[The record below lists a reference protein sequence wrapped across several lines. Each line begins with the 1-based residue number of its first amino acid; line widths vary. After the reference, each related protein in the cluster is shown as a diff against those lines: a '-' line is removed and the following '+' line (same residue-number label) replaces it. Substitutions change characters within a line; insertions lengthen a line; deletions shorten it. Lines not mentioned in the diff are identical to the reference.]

1 MPLLERDGYPC
12 FSEAEFAR
20 RHAAARALMERE
32 SIEAMVLFGNRGSH
46 HEVQHLTNLS
56 VAFEAALLFPLR
68 GAPVL
73 WVDYV
78 NHQAT
83 ARSASIVE
91 DVRWGGDDVA
101 ATVAA
106 ELSAWGL
113 ASKRIGTGGP
123 VSHARWSALSRLAPH
138 AELVDI
144 SPLLSKERIV
154 KSAEEIAWAR
164 RGAEL
169 TDLAME
175 ALHHKITPG
184 LTEHDLAAIVQS
196 AYYPR
201 GGRTHIHYVASTPMS
216 SPALCA
222 PAQIQS
228 SRRLERGD
236 IVLTELSATY
246 HGYWGQ
252 SLRCFAVAAEPV
264 PEYLRMHELG
274 VAVFHRLLGML
285 RDGITSDELL
295 DAADMIHDAGYT
307 IYDDLVHMANGGVY
321 APYLRTRQ
329 TAHSAAPS
337 FAFRENMLVVIQP
350 NIVTPDL
357 RMGIQVGEMVR
368 VTKAGA
374 ERLHHVPLEFID
386 A

>member
-1 MPLLERDGYPC
+1 MPLLERNGYPC
-12 FSEAEFAR
+12 FSQAEFAR

-32 SIEAMVLFGNRGSH
+32 SLEAMVLFGNRGSH
-46 HEVQHLTNLS
+46 HEVQHLTNLT
-56 VAFEAALLFPLR
+56 VAFEAVLLFPLR
-68 GAPVL
+68 GDPVL
-73 WVDYV
+73 WVNYV

-83 ARSASIVE
+83 ARAASIVE

-101 ATVAA
+101 ATVATDLFA
-106 ELSAWGL
+106 RGL
-113 ASKRIGTGGP
+113 ASRRIGTAGP
-123 VSHARWSALSRLAPH
+123 VSHARWSAMSRLVPDAQLIDMS
-138 AELVDI
+138 A
-144 SPLLSKERIV
+144 LLSTERLV
-154 KSAEEIAWAR
+154 KSVEEIEWAR

-175 ALHHKITPG
+175 ALQREIAPG
-184 LTEHDLAAIVQS
+184 LTEHDLAATAQS

-201 GGRTHIHYVASTPMS
+201 GGRTHIHYIASTPMR
-216 SPALCA
+216 SPVRCA
-222 PAQIQS
+222 PAQVQS

-236 IVLTELSATY
+236 IVLTELSAMY
-246 HGYWGQ
+246 HGYFGQ
-252 SLRCFAVAAEPV
+252 SLRCFAVDAEPV

-274 VAVFHRLLGML
+274 VEVFDRLLGMV
-285 RDGITSDELL
+285 RDGVTSDEVL

-329 TAHSAAPS
+329 TAHSAVP
-337 FAFRENMLVVIQP
+337 AFTYRENMLIVIQP

-368 VTKAGA
+368 VTKTGA
-374 ERLHHVPLEFID
+374 ERLHRVPLGLIQ

>member
-1 MPLLERDGYPC
+1 MPLLERNGYPC

-32 SIEAMVLFGNRGSH
+32 SVEAMVLFGNRGSH
-46 HEVQHLTNLS
+46 HEVQHLSNLT
-56 VAFEAALLFPLR
+56 VAFEGVLLFPLR
-68 GAPVL
+68 GDPVL
-73 WVDYV
+73 WVNYV

-83 ARSASIVE
+83 ARAASIVE

-101 ATVAA
+101 ATVAT
-106 ELSAWGL
+106 ELSARGL
-113 ASKRIGTGGP
+113 ASRRVGTAGP
-123 VSHARWSALSRLAPH
+123 VSHARWSTLSRLVPH
-138 AELVDI
+138 AELIDM
-144 SPLLSKERIV
+144 SPLLSKERLV
-154 KSAEEIAWAR
+154 KSAEEIEFAR

-169 TDLAME
+169 TDLAMD
-175 ALHHKITPG
+175 ALRHRITPG
-184 LTEHDLAAIVQS
+184 LTEHDLAGIAQS

-201 GGRTHIHYVASTPMS
+201 GGRTHIHYIASTPMS

-228 SRRLERGD
+228 TRRLERGD
-236 IVLTELSATY
+236 IVLTELSAVY

-252 SLRCFAVAAEPV
+252 SLRCFAVEADPS
-264 PEYLRMHELG
+264 PEFVRMHDLG

-285 RDGITSDELL
+285 RDGVTSDELL
-295 DAADMIHDAGYT
+295 DAADMIHDMGYT
-307 IYDDLVHMANGGVY
+307 VYDDLVHMANGGVY

-329 TAHSAAPS
+329 TAHSAPPT
-337 FAFRENMLVVIQP
+337 FTYREDMLIVIQP
-350 NIVTPDL
+350 NIVTPEL

-368 VTKAGA
+368 VTKTGA
-374 ERLHHVPLEFID
+374 ERLHRVPLELIQ